1 MNSVEDILLSF
12 NYLDSCQQISN
23 LKISYRFVVNSRVC
37 IQDEL
42 RDTNLFS
49 VGYSFKY
56 LLEEGNPGGR
66 FAAGSVQKKS

>member
-12 NYLDSCQQISN
+12 NCLDYCQQIFN
-23 LKISYRFVVNSRVC
+23 LKISYHFVVNSRVC
-37 IQDEL
+37 IKDEL

-56 LLEEGNPGGR
+56 LLEEGNPGGKL
-66 FAAGSVQKKS
+66 AGGVQKS